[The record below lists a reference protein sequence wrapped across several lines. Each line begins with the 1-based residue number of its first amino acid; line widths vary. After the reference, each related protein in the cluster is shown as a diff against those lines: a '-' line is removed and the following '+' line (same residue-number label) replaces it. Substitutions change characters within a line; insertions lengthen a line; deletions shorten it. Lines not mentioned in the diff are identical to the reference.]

1 MPNATG
7 RSLTGRRGRRK
18 KATEVAETPE
28 TEYSSDESTEDT
40 TTDST
45 DKDDTKMS
53 DWDEWSDNTSDEGD
67 GGNVATLEAEP
78 EPEHDADI
86 PDFASMVEDAPA
98 DYTPQRA
105 SAGRKREPS
114 PFDAIVLAAKDQGWK
129 RVPHQGSEET
139 IKVIKRQLQKAQ
151 HYHDLGMDLNVT
163 DSHVEFNVRDKQ
175 ARTRK
180 TESGGE
186 NGQVVL
192 DDAQVDSEG
201 YDPNDRDE

>member
-7 RSLTGRRGRRK
+7 RSLTGRRKGRK
-18 KATEVAETPE
+18 KVAEEVAETPE
-28 TEYSSDESTEDT
+28 TEYSSEQSTEDT
-40 TTDST
+40 NTTDT
-45 DKDDTKMS
+45 DKDGTAMS
-53 DWDEWSDNTSDEGD
+53 DWDEWNDNAGDEEQS
-67 GGNVATLEAEP
+67 GGVTTL
-78 EPEHDADI
+78 EPEHDTDADI

-129 RVPHQGSEET
+129 RVPHQSNEET

-163 DSHVEFNVRDKQ
+163 DSHVEFNVRAKQ

-180 TESGGE
+180 TEAGGE
-186 NGQVVL
+186 NGQVAL
-192 DDAQVDSEG
+192 DDAQVESEG
-201 YDPNDRDE
+201 FDPNDRDE